1 LLQYVNSFQFLGT
14 VEESRDSDDQL
25 SSIFGLHEGDD
36 SSSLCKFVGDQAMST
51 RTQILV
57 LSLAVGLLH
66 GCASFQIPLL
76 RDAAPRIESTQET
89 QAENS
94 SSEPSL
100 VVEYEATLAAPAQ
113 QIDVQEE
120 NQLLATEFETGSKS
134 NPEPASNPD
143 EEDPRVKTPA
153 VQNKPSV
160 LKKVSGSNADDRLLD
175 LLQKDID
182 KAVEQPIERR
192 RIQFSKAVIEHA
204 RVRYFVNQFSKTS
217 RESFAKVLA
226 RSGRYMPM
234 ITKILREEGLPEEFA
249 YLALVESSF
258 LPEATS
264 PNGAAGLWQFVP
276 STARKY
282 GLRIDTWVDERRDP
296 VKSTYAAAAH
306 LKDLHEYFGKW
317 YLATAAYNAGLGA
330 IDKAMQTPGAKNLW
344 GVSEKAKLSD
354 ETRNFVPRFVA
365 VSLITTNPEKYG
377 FKEVQYEDPLNC
389 EEVEIR
395 GHLTLQAIATMAESS
410 LEAIQELNPALFRNS
425 TPPEGAFTVKLPA
438 GRGLVFA
445 NAYERLR
452 EKDTGPTQ
460 VVTHEVRRGETLFS
474 IARRYGQQVRSLMEL
489 NGLSSPRL
497 RIGQLLKVLIFDG
510 LRGDLR

>member
-1 LLQYVNSFQFLGT
+1 
-14 VEESRDSDDQL
+14 
-25 SSIFGLHEGDD
+25 
-36 SSSLCKFVGDQAMST
+36 MST

-57 LSLAVGLLH
+57 LSLAVGFLH
-66 GCASFQIPLL
+66 GCAFFQIPLL
-76 RDAAPRIESTQET
+76 RDAAPRIESTQEA
-89 QAENS
+89 QADS
-94 SSEPSL
+94 PFPQPSL
-100 VVEYEATLAAPAQ
+100 AVEYDVTLAAPAQ
-113 QIDVQEE
+113 QIGVVQEE
-120 NQLLATEFETGSKS
+120 NLAAPAELETGLKNS
-134 NPEPASNPD
+134 PEAASNPD
-143 EEDPRVKTPA
+143 QQDPKMRTPA
-153 VQNKPSV
+153 VQNKPSA

-377 FKEVQYEDPLNC
+377 FEEVQYEDPLNY
-389 EEVEIR
+389 EEIEIR

-425 TPPEGAFTVKLPA
+425 TPPEGDFTVKLPA

-474 IARRYGQQVRSLMEL
+474 IAHRYGQQVRSLMEL